1 MTQTGRPKVE
11 WNETQWEQFQALCE
25 IQCTA
30 VEVCSVMGVCEETL
44 NRLCEDRFDMRFSEY
59 IKSEAA
65 GGRTSLR
72 RMQWDAAR
80 QGNPTML
87 VWLGKQY
94 LGQSDKLETQNQN
107 VNKNY
112 DMSTLTDEQI
122 DKILAE
128 DATDQS

>member
-1 MTQTGRPKVE
+1 MTQTGRPKIE
-11 WNETQWEQFQALCE
+11 WDEKQWEQFQALCE

-44 NRLCEDRFDMRFSEY
+44 NRLCEDQLGMRFSEY
-59 IKSEAA
+59 IKSESA

-107 VNKNY
+107 MNY
-112 DMSTLTDEQI
+112 DMGVVEQVENAVLE
-122 DKILAE
+122 K
-128 DATDQS
+128 

>member
-1 MTQTGRPKVE
+1 
-11 WNETQWEQFQALCE
+11 
-25 IQCTA
+25 
-30 VEVCSVMGVCEETL
+30 MGVCEETL

-94 LGQSDKLETQNQN
+94 LGQSDKVESSNTNRN
-107 VNKNY
+107 IEIAN
-112 DMSTLTDEQI
+112 LTDEQI
-122 DKILAE
+122 DRILE
-128 DATDQS
+128 HDER